1 MTVQAT
7 GRHGSGPR
15 PGLCQA
21 VAELSCRH
29 ENVPSW
35 SSPDEGCLCARGYIS
50 LVGEVRPVRQL
61 GNCQVQAGLGFGDRS
76 AWPWGSKGGKWLS
89 RGCSD
94 DMGLGLQGFD
104 LRAGQVPSRSLNS
117 LSLSGP
123 KSHCLVPSAL
133 PPVPPLVQLPV
144 CAHGMMENAKQQPLR
159 DGRALC
165 PGRFQG
171 EVMDDQLL
179 PWNVAS
185 LT

>member
-21 VAELSCRH
+21 VAELSCQH

-35 SSPDEGCLCARGYIS
+35 SSPDEGCLCSRGCIS
-50 LVGEVRPVRQL
+50 LVGEVRPVRRL
-61 GNCQVQAGLGFGDRS
+61 GNCQIQAGLGFGDRS

-89 RGCSD
+89 RGCPD

-104 LRAGQVPSRSLNS
+104 LRAGQVPSRSLKW

-123 KSHCLVPSAL
+123 KSHWLVTQCPATCTTGSA
-133 PPVPPLVQLPV
+133 PCMCSRNDGECKTAASQRWESPVPWKVS
-144 CAHGMMENAKQQPLR
+144 R
-159 DGRALC
+159 RSDG
-165 PGRFQG
+165 
-171 EVMDDQLL
+171 
-179 PWNVAS
+179 
-185 LT
+185 